1 MPPYFTHSTSVPQ
14 HPKSK
19 IVFIDYLK
27 VLLTALVIVHHAL
40 VTYGAPQ
47 RLVLF

>member
-1 MPPYFTHSTSVPQ
+1 MLPPLSHSASESQ
-14 HPKSK
+14 HPKIK